1 MTKPRDRLI
10 ELLNAKY
17 REDPNRFR
25 AYLPG
30 VTAFLPKLPPE
41 PQRKPRVPLTEE
53 QVSHHREALAKVLSR
68 LDQGVLTPDE
78 AAKGLRHCA
87 ALTKDNSL
95 YYTGESDYT
104 DAIQP
109 FKMGHEVKKGL
120 LKVVLGKSP
129 GSYKSKTTV
138 PVDQG
143 CGPVAESLSVITG
156 VYLDLDAQG
165 RLVSISINPWTYR
178 KRRKAMS
185 IIGIGSDTKSDVAE
199 RHDDYLAAQD
209 PHGRF

>member
-1 MTKPRDRLI
+1 
-10 ELLNAKY
+10 
-17 REDPNRFR
+17 
-25 AYLPG
+25 
-30 VTAFLPKLPPE
+30 
-41 PQRKPRVPLTEE
+41 
-53 QVSHHREALAKVLSR
+53 
-68 LDQGVLTPDE
+68 
-78 AAKGLRHCA
+78 
-87 ALTKDNSL
+87 
-95 YYTGESDYT
+95 
-104 DAIQP
+104 
-109 FKMGHEVKKGL
+109 MGHEVKKGL

-129 GSYKSKTTV
+129 GSYKAKTTV

-178 KRRKAMS
+178 KRRKAMAFV
-185 IIGIGSDTKSDVAE
+185 GGSRDNPDVAE